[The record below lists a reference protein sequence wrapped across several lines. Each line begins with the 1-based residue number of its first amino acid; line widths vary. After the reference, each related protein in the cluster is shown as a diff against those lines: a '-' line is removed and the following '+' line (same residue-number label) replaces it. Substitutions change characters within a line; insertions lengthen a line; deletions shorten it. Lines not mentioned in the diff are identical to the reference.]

1 MKKAI
6 TILAILA
13 IVVGAVFATNET
25 HTLRVR
31 ADVTAVEPA
40 IQLKL
45 NVNEYKT
52 NGTPNEYY
60 QAVREEVEGVPTLVP
75 TQHNYTDYATNNNA
89 FDTGFNLDQQ
99 GSVTAYA
106 YLANYAKTNKI
117 YTLSFSDGEFS
128 VKRHGNTETYGPS
141 SITSSAGD
149 SAATFYTTALGTAHV
164 DPEDAES
171 ELLTNQ
177 DITVTFLGKTVET
190 KDVILAQAV
199 FAYPGDTTI
208 DPTTSEN
215 PWYYANITLTVSTT

>member
-13 IVVGAVFATNET
+13 IVVGAVFATSET
-25 HTLRVR
+25 HTLRVK

-45 NVNEYKT
+45 NVNDYKT
-52 NGTPNEYY
+52 NGSANEYY
-60 QAVREEVEGVPTLVP
+60 QAVEVEGVLTP
-75 TQHNYTDYATNNNA
+75 TQHNYTDYATDGNA
-89 FDTGFNLDQQ
+89 FDTGFNLDAA

-117 YTLSFSDGEFS
+117 YTLHFSDGVFS
-128 VKRHGNTETYGPS
+128 VKRNGNPEDYAPS
-141 SITSSAGD
+141 SITSSAGA

-164 DPEDAES
+164 DPQDEES
-171 ELLTNQ
+171 ALLTNQ